1 MRKNMPNVTL
11 KDIAKE
17 AGVSVALVS
26 FVMNNRLADDGK
38 QKYRVAESTRQRILD
53 VARRLGYRSVNRLLQ
68 RERKP
73 RVAGVILP
81 DPAQEYWGRFTAE
94 LERLALPQGCT
105 LLFGYTQEDPVR
117 FQRLVQLFLSQQV
130 DAMVAVPPA
139 PDGNEE
145 LEEARR
151 AGVPCV
157 VPVLEEDP
165 LAVASECAGRLL
177 RLLNEIKTLSI

>member
-1 MRKNMPNVTL
+1 MLLHKIMRNDLELLAP
-11 KDIAKE
+11 
-17 AGVSVALVS
+17 AG
-26 FVMNNRLADDGK
+26 D
-38 QKYRVAESTRQRILD
+38 
-53 VARRLGYRSVNRLLQ
+53 
-68 RERKP
+68 
-73 RVAGVILP
+73 
-81 DPAQEYWGRFTAE
+81 W
-94 LERLALPQGCT
+94 ERLEMALRYGADAVYLAGKEFGLRAAAGNFNNEELVKAIDELNCEK
-105 LLFGYTQEDPVR
+105 FGYTQEDPVR

-157 VPVLEEDP
+157 IPVLEEDP